1 MKKTVKVVMRPAS
14 ASNRL
19 LRLLRDNQFEI
30 WSYNPITS
38 EYVKYSKKTRLFNS
52 DEYQLVAIY
61 NSTSW
66 PSQEVFA
73 TIDCHPSVSSFT
85 IDKRVD

>member
-52 DEYQLVAIY
+52 DEYRLVAIY
-61 NSTSW
+61 NGISW
-66 PSQEVFA
+66 PSQEVFT
-73 TIDCHPSVSSFT
+73 TIDSHPSVSCFV

>member
-1 MKKTVKVVMRPAS
+1 MKKTVKVVMRSAN

-19 LRLLRDNQFEI
+19 LRLLINNQFEI
-30 WSYNPITS
+30 WSYSPTTS
-38 EYVKYSKKTRLFNS
+38 EYVKYSKKIWLFNS

-61 NSTSW
+61 NGTSW
-66 PSQEVFA
+66 PSQEVFT
-73 TIDCHPSVSSFT
+73 TIDSHPSVLCFQ